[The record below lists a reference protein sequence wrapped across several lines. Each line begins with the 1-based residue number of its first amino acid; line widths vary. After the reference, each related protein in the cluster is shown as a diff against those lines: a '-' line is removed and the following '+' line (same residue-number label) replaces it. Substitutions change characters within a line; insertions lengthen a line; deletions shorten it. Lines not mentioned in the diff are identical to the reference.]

1 MSKEKPLILIVDDTP
16 KNIQVVG
23 TILREKEY
31 NISVATNGLDAIKLT
46 DKALP
51 DIILL
56 DIMMPEMDGYETC
69 KILKGNEKTKDIP
82 IIFLTAKNEI
92 EDKIKGFDLG
102 AVDYITKPFNI
113 PELLARVKT
122 HLELKFGRE
131 DIIELN
137 KKNEKESNERK
148 ELLHVLCHDLSNPF
162 HSLISVL
169 DMVEHTGMEFNK
181 ELQNDVKKIV
191 ENGVNTIDLVR
202 KMQSIEDNKIDIE
215 LSPVNLLF
223 AAHSSLGILENKIV
237 KKNID
242 IKINIENDLHIIA
255 EETSLINSVISNLL
269 TNAIKFSFNDTIIE
283 ISAKEKEDGKVIFS
297 IKDNGIGMPAEL
309 ADSVFDVNK
318 ATTREG
324 TNGEA
329 GTGYGMPLVQKFA
342 KAYGGD
348 IQILSKEKDETT
360 YDHGT
365 EIIITLDKAHI

>member
-23 TILREKEY
+23 TVLREKEY

-46 DKALP
+46 EKALP
-51 DIILL
+51 DLILL

-69 KILKGNEKTKDIP
+69 EKLKENEKTKNIP

-102 AVDYITKPFNI
+102 AVDYVTKPFNI

-131 DIIELN
+131 DIIDLN
-137 KKNEKESNERK
+137 KKNKKESNERK
-148 ELLHVLCHDLSNPF
+148 ELIHVLCHDLSNPF
-162 HSLISVL
+162 HSLISVF

-181 ELQNDVKKIV
+181 ELQGEVKKVV
-191 ENGVNTIDLVR
+191 ENGVKTIDLVR
-202 KMQSIEDNKIDIE
+202 KMQSIDDNKVEIE

-223 AAHSSLGILENKIV
+223 AAHSSLGILENKLV

-269 TNAIKFSFNDTIIE
+269 TNAIKFSFNDTSIA
-283 ISAKEKEDGKVIFS
+283 ISAKENNDGKVVFS
-297 IKDNGIGMPAEL
+297 VKDNGIGMPAEL

-342 KAYGGD
+342 KAYGGN
-348 IQILSKEKDETT
+348 IEVLSKEKNEST

-365 EIIITLDKAHI
+365 EIIITLNKAHI

>member
-365 EIIITLDKAHI
+365 EIIITLDKAEI